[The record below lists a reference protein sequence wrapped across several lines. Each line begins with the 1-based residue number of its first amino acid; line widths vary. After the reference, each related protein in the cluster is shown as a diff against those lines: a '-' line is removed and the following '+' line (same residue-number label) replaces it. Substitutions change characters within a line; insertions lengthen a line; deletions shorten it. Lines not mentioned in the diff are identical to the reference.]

1 MESICREA
9 RAITKTPHHD
19 HQIEKKLFPDLSWS
33 WQRTIYVYIQVKLC
47 KHLKLV
53 DFFTFVTHYK
63 YSGHRSTMTIIIF
76 VSSSSPTIF
85 EECTYR
91 HILQL
96 RSAFLLLYLD
106 KITNNS
112 YYCDQNIVLI
122 VKKYPGTVNKLN
134 LFPLQI
140 FTYTLAT
147 KQRWRKRTKTCM
159 LPAINARAPRPR
171 NFSLCS
177 AVMNFF
183 KKRQLSVRLIKQ

>member
-1 MESICREA
+1 MESFCREA

-33 WQRTIYVYIQVKLC
+33 WQRTIYVHIQVKLC

-96 RSAFLLLYLD
+96 RSAFLLLYLY
-106 KITNNS
+106 KITNSS

-122 VKKYPGTVNKLN
+122 VKKYPGIVNKLN

-140 FTYTLAT
+140 FTHAGHKT
-147 KQRWRKRTKTCM
+147 KMAEENKNVHAPSNQR
-159 LPAINARAPRPR
+159 ARSSTQELL
-171 NFSLCS
+171 SLLGGYE
-177 AVMNFF
+177 FF
-183 KKRQLSVRLIKQ
+183 